1 MTNKNEINII
11 WLKRD
16 LRLNDNE
23 AITNALKSGKKILFL
38 YVFEKILL
46 NDPHYSERHWNFI
59 KESIR
64 DLNEELLKYNT
75 KVLTITSDI
84 TAVFNQL
91 FNKYKVNTVFSHQET
106 GLLIT
111 YNRDKE
117 FKRYCRNNEISWVEN
132 INNGVLRGLLHNDD
146 WLKNWEDYMH
156 SPQQLFTA
164 KHSNF
169 LSIDEINKLST
180 RFNIKDLKTPKNETF
195 QKGGTKS
202 AWDCATF
209 FFETHKT
216 TKRTTDHKTLK
227 KNYSRLSPY
236 ISWGNISIREIF
248 QRAIK
253 EKENTEDKR
262 LLNLFLSRIRWQA
275 EFIQQFEMEST
286 MENASIEKGYQKLK
300 KNISDEYIKAW
311 KEGKTGFPIIDA
323 SMKCLNKTG
332 HLNVRKRS
340 MVVSFFSNVLWQP
353 WQAATHHLSQ
363 MFLDFEPGIHF
374 SQLQI
379 QAKTN
384 KQITYSTIKNNVDHD
399 ADIRFII
406 KWLPEL
412 ANLSVRFIQ
421 EPYLMTSLDQ
431 QLNKFI
437 LGKDYPLPI
446 VELRK
451 NRKRTTKTSW
461 STNKNNILRR

>member
-1 MTNKNEINII
+1 MTNNKEEINII

-23 AITNALKSGKKILFL
+23 AITNARKSKKKILFL
-38 YVFEKILL
+38 YVFEKILI
-46 NDPHYSERHWNFI
+46 NNPHYSERHWNFI

-64 DLNEELLKYNT
+64 DLNKNLHKYNT
-75 KVLTITSDI
+75 KVLAITSDI

-91 FNKYKVNTVFSHQET
+91 SNKYKINSVFSHQET
-106 GLLIT
+106 GLLVT

-117 FKRYCRNNEISWVEN
+117 FKRYCRNNEINWVEN
-132 INNGVLRGLLHNDD
+132 TNNGVLRGLLNDD
-146 WLKNWEDYMH
+146 NWLEKWENYMLF
-156 SPQQLFTA
+156 PQHFFSTKDTNFTTI
-164 KHSNF
+164 HE
-169 LSIDEINKLST
+169 IDKLSPY
-180 RFNIKDLKTPKNETF
+180 FNITNLETKENKTF
-195 QKGGTKS
+195 QKGGTTS
-202 AWDCATF
+202 GWNYADIF
-209 FFETHKT
+209 FKLQQTAINNISN
-216 TKRTTDHKTLK
+216 TKAPQHF
-227 KNYSRLSPY
+227 SRLSPY

-332 HLNVRKRS
+332 YLNVRKRS
-340 MVVSFFSNVLWQP
+340 MVVSFFSNALWQP

-379 QAKTN
+379 QAKTS
-384 KQITYSTIKNNVDHD
+384 KQITYSTIKNNAGHD

-412 ANLSVRFIQ
+412 ANLSVRFVQ

-451 NRKRTTKTSW
+451 YHGTQIKITF
-461 STNKNNILRR
+461 